1 MDLKLLQKILRMMS
15 RGDVREL
22 EIDDTEAG
30 LRIHVRRGPGEGQGL
45 AQQPQPVVQW
55 MGGPPAMP
63 AMPGA
68 VGAVDA
74 VGTAATGSAAGEAGE
89 GGDDGEMPAGVEE
102 FLSPMVGTFYSSPSP
117 DADTFVSAGDTYGED
132 TVLCIIEAMKV
143 MNEIKAESV
152 GEIVELLVDNSEPVE
167 FGQPLFLIK
176 KR

>member
-30 LRIHVRRGPGEGQGL
+30 LRIHVRRGPGEGEG
-45 AQQPQPVVQW
+45 QPAQPVVQW

-63 AMPGA
+63 MAGA
-68 VGAVDA
+68 PAAAPAVA
-74 VGTAATGSAAGEAGE
+74 PSAAADGDVA
-89 GGDDGEMPAGVEE
+89 GDDGELPPGVEE
-102 FLSPMVGTFYSSPSP
+102 FPSPMVGTFYTSPSP
-117 DADTFVSAGDTYGED
+117 DADEFVRAGDEFGED

-143 MNEIKAESV
+143 MNEIKAESI
-152 GEIVELLVDNSEPVE
+152 GEIVEVLVNNSEPVE
-167 FGQPLFLIK
+167 FGQPLFLVK